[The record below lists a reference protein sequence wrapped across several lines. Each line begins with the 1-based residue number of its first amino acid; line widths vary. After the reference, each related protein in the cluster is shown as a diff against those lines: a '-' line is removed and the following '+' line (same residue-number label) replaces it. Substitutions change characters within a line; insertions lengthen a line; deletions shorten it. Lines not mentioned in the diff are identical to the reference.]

1 MHATATT
8 EQHTLNYTSPPPLPT
23 LCVVLFLHIT
33 CAVLIRTQQ
42 ALHYRQTTEHTIVEE
57 CAVTPTTLCSS
68 NIRINAGDNVT
79 PRRLILS
86 CNQLEHKPE
95 LLRLR
100 LALTLAEERA
110 ISTQG
115 RR

>member
-1 MHATATT
+1 MRRFVLHIV
-8 EQHTLNYTSPPPLPT
+8 
-23 LCVVLFLHIT
+23 CVVLI
-33 CAVLIRTQQ
+33 CTQQ
-42 ALHYRQTTEHTIVEE
+42 VLHYRQTTDHTIVEG
-57 CAVTPTTLCSS
+57 CKVAPTTLRSS

-79 PRRLILS
+79 PRRLVLS